1 MERPGFWDVQE
12 KAQAQIAEMKQLKAL
27 TAPLQD
33 FEKEAR
39 DLEEFLA
46 LAEAEKDE
54 ATATQ
59 LQAEYAKLAAEFG
72 GYELRT
78 HLSGVHDHC
87 NVFLSIH
94 AGAGGTDSCD
104 WTDMLL
110 RLYVR
115 WCERR
120 GFKAKLVDKLENE
133 AAGLRS
139 ATLKIEGPYAF
150 GLLQSELG
158 VHRLI
163 RISPYNAEG
172 KRQTSFASVD
182 VTPEIE
188 AGEANLEIPEKD
200 IEIQTTR
207 SGGAGGQNVNK
218 VETAVI
224 LRHLPTGMVI
234 RCQIERSQ
242 QRNRVLA
249 LEILKSR
256 LLRLQ
261 EIQRDKE
268 LQALY
273 SEKGDV
279 AFGSQIRSYFLHP
292 YTMVNDHRT
301 GLKETN
307 AQRVLDGDLDPF
319 IEAYLRHKIAGK
331 QSA

>member
-1 MERPGFWDVQE
+1 MERPDFWNVQE

-27 TAPLQD
+27 TGPLRD
-33 FEKEAR
+33 FEKQAK

-59 LQAEYAKLAAEFG
+59 LQAEYAKLAGEFG
-72 GYELRT
+72 RYELRT
-78 HLSGVHDHC
+78 HLSGKHDHC
-87 NVFLSIH
+87 NAYLSIH

-110 RLYVR
+110 RMYVR
-115 WCERR
+115 WCEGK
-120 GFKAKLVDKLENE
+120 GFTAKLVDKLENE

-139 ATLKIEGPYAF
+139 ATLKIEGLDAF

-200 IEIQTTR
+200 VEIQTTR

-249 LEILKSR
+249 MEILKSR

-319 IEAYLRHKIAGK
+319 IEAYLRHKIAESQKG
-331 QSA
+331 